1 MMEAF
6 SRRWSRRAGRRGRW
20 WCRASPWR
28 AGWWWWTR
36 TTSTRWWWTSWTGR
50 RRSASGGRQRRQRR
64 PASRRRRRRPPGRP
78 RPATTAAAPPGAP
91 SARSTAVRRWRSLP
105 TCKMVSRKKKSQN
118 KSINQ
123 VHLDSFFFLKYSHS
137 YSFADLSTGN
147 PLHKSI
153 YSKNRHMNHRYLTI
167 KGATTNTIRSSVIWS
182 WLGRICTFK
191 TKFLQLDLFVT
202 KCVFFVTS
210 KGGKELACG
219 PFITFF

>member
-123 VHLDSFFFLKYSHS
+123 VHLDSFFFS
-137 YSFADLSTGN
+137 STPTHT
-147 PLHKSI
+147 PL
-153 YSKNRHMNHRYLTI
+153 
-167 KGATTNTIRSSVIWS
+167 
-182 WLGRICTFK
+182 RICP
-191 TKFLQLDLFVT
+191 
-202 KCVFFVTS
+202 
-210 KGGKELACG
+210 LA
-219 PFITFF
+219 IHSLNRYIAKIATWIIDI